1 MQFPIP
7 NYREAWCLQTKNFFI
22 TDPNDTTALPR
33 ILPLSGEEKK
43 LLRQLTTP
51 VGNVV
56 ASTPM
61 VAKRLRN
68 KLNVVLS
75 SVDIVTI
82 RGRGYK
88 LVHICANDDNNGE
101 KK

>member
-1 MQFPIP
+1 
-7 NYREAWCLQTKNFFI
+7 
-22 TDPNDTTALPR
+22 
-33 ILPLSGEEKK
+33 
-43 LLRQLTTP
+43 
-51 VGNVV
+51 
-56 ASTPM
+56 M

-75 SVDIVTI
+75 DIDIITI

-88 LVHICANDDNNGE
+88 LVHIRPSSNNNGD